1 MNYPAPPNEPIALV
15 GSSCRFAGGANSPS
29 KLWEL
34 LSNPTDLSKRVPS
47 SRFSAKG
54 FFHQDP
60 EYHGTTNSPYG
71 YWLEQDHRVFDAS
84 FFNITPKEAEA
95 IDPQQ
100 RLLLEV
106 VYEALESA
114 GYTMSK
120 YAGQNV
126 GVYAGVMTADYQTIS
141 ERDELNASQYSSTG
155 NSRAIISNRLSYF
168 FNFHGPSMTI
178 DTACSASLVALH
190 QAVLSLRAQEI
201 DMACVAGANLMLTP
215 EQFLAESDLHMLSPS
230 GHSRMWDSKAD
241 GYARGEGIAALFI
254 KTLSRALADGDNI
267 QAIIRETGVNSDG
280 RTKGITVPN
289 PEAQRDLIQ
298 RTYMKSNL
306 DPFNPEHKPQ
316 YFEAHGTGTPV
327 GDPREARAI
336 AEAFFSDT
344 DAADPALGQQ
354 QLPKLLVGSV
364 KTIIGHTEGAAG
376 LAGVLKVVQS
386 MNNHAVPPN
395 LHLNTLNPNV
405 LPFYKNLKIPM
416 EKTCWPQPPPGQ
428 PYRASVNSFGFGG
441 TNAHAIIERYEA
453 PIHDMLV
460 PLFNQKLSH
469 SNMSLAKIASGMS
482 KPGSASVSSIVV
494 PLLFSAASEKSLVVT
509 VRKYLAYIS
518 SNPQVTTQ
526 QLAWHL
532 YNHRNPHILRV
543 CLVPVPG
550 RPATQPLESWIEKA
564 EQTSLLDAG
573 LITRPKQLQHG
584 LRILGIF
591 TGQGAQYATMS
602 KGLFQ
607 TSSVYRAAI
616 EALDAVLKGCDD
628 PPTWSLQQQIL
639 ANEQDSRV
647 GVAEVSQPLC
657 TALQI
662 ALIDL
667 LTSIDISFHCVV
679 GHSSGEIAAAYAAGR
694 LTRRDAILISY
705 YRGRYAHLAAGTNGS
720 KGAMM
725 ACGLSKDE
733 ADDFCSEAEYK
744 GKICVAA
751 SNSPTL
757 VTLSGDMDAVTAAFN
772 DLRSRGKFAKQ
783 LNIDTAYHSFH
794 MLHPV
799 EAYSKALEKCDIT
812 SPAVATRIRWIS
824 SVYAKEAMAS
834 EELALGYWGENMIN
848 PVLFQEAITLA
859 LEQCGPF
866 DCAIE
871 VGPHPAMNSATTEI
885 MKNILKTPLPYHGL
899 LQRGKEGGMA
909 FAEFLGSMWANFGPS
924 SVSIRSFIEN
934 SSQAELI
941 KSRLNDTPSYAWDH
955 SQIYLRESR
964 IASQY
969 HSRQQPPH
977 ELLGVRTRDDNQ
989 FELRWRNI
997 LKLDK
1002 LPWVEGHKFQG
1013 QALLPASAYCVMALD
1028 AAKSILNARTASI
1041 VELQDLEFLSGI
1053 TIEPDSLGV
1062 ETLFTLSVVSP
1073 RNTADDDGKDI
1084 SADFTLTS
1092 VPVTSF
1098 NFAPMRK
1105 NFQGKMRITLEDPAL
1120 DALPRRS
1127 EDPRAET
1134 LPVNIDSFYQMMDGI
1149 GLSYTGPFKALTAID
1164 RRFNYARAT
1173 LSLKHELDTTQLD
1186 VSPATLDT
1194 CFQSTFA
1201 TFSSP
1206 GDRALWTSFL
1216 PTNIEKMQ
1224 FNLAKCDRQFSPG
1237 EITVES
1243 HLTKF
1248 VPFYRGSAATITA
1261 DLCIFDDRGQ
1271 SMFQVECLTVS
1282 SFASTRPEND
1292 HELYLHTVMDL
1303 DPEYEFV
1310 PAPIG
1315 YETPSPSLIESSE
1328 RVAQFFMKKPN
1339 TSSGLVD
1346 TPPLSPTEPNTP
1358 DPIFLGDVKSQSTS
1372 AITEQQLQQFILESP
1387 YSQFL
1392 ELIWESGKYNPQDL
1406 PETLPS
1412 FIQEAQLLHS
1422 FQQHLGRL
1430 IQQIAHRYPM
1440 MNVLDLTFS
1449 EWAFTENVLDGLQ
1462 DAFTTYRVPGDPLPR
1477 NMLYRRP
1484 SLRDN
1489 KKVSFAD
1496 LDLDAEPADK
1506 AALPGTYDLVV
1517 LSTSAF
1523 SRFSSSHVSIIQKI
1537 RPLMRNG
1544 GFLVIVH
1551 AEVSAFTTNFSESH
1565 SSRQPSGSDITVSM
1579 TPNWSD
1585 LLDQSGFLPPAIHSQ
1600 QKHSR
1605 GLSLVIRQANGVK
1618 EIHPTN
1624 FGLADT
1630 VQDEYVLVVGQNK
1643 TGGEITQEQLS
1654 KIYPGRTM
1662 TVWSVEKVEDITQE
1676 AASACTSVLFLA
1688 DLSRPV
1694 CTSMTDNALA
1704 MLKSLMQPG
1713 KAILWVTTNARYD
1726 PERAASLGLTRT
1738 LKAEIPNLIVQV
1750 LDLDKPQISTTLI
1763 VSQFVQLLVYR
1774 EYLGLSD
1781 DAKGKNPI
1789 SFEPEIHM
1797 EKGKRLI
1804 PRVLPYR
1811 PAINRLNAYRRD
1823 VTETYNTLE
1832 SCVLMDNVRAADG
1845 RAQFEAHIVHDA
1857 GKHFGEQSDSI
1868 LIHVEY
1874 SSLWPLS
1881 ISPSQK
1887 QYFCIG
1893 KDVETDRWVAGIS
1906 ANLGSTVPISK
1917 ARDLSSYNLDHRS
1930 LAALLSPMML
1940 ALAMADW
1947 AGNADIVLI
1956 EPDPTFLLC
1965 LRCGFP
1971 PVLAKNGWRLHVWTS
1986 SSKLA
1991 SEDHGVKYIHPRSSI
2006 RELKQ
2011 ALPRS
2016 HPTVLDFLP
2025 RGNPMS
2031 QTLEG
2036 LAAGCFDY
2044 SRWPC
2049 SLPRFEPRLTEE
2061 AQECVSQWIPA
2072 CNMSIHL
2079 STLQSFQELSSKF
2092 TTPAQLL
2099 SANEPI
2105 APFTV
2110 IEWKADRLVSL
2121 PVKPIVEP
2129 RLLRPNLTYV
2139 LVGLTRDLGQ
2149 SLCRLF
2155 IQHGARNIIVVSRNP
2170 DESPAWVSE
2179 LSSEGAKL
2187 RVERLDVTNLED
2199 VEAFKERLT
2208 QRKDM
2213 PPVGGVVNGA
2223 MVLEDRVFAK
2233 MDIDTWK
2240 KVMRPKT
2247 VGSKNLDIVF
2257 DGKLDFFIMT
2267 SSFAAIGGHAGQS
2280 NYAAANMY
2288 MNGLAANRRRRGVA
2302 GSVLNIGVI
2311 YGLGL
2316 LAREKQGIY
2325 TGLEK
2330 EGYPPISERDI
2341 HHMFLE
2347 AIVAGRPVPGQ
2358 IVDLTTGLAR
2368 YRVNDPNPLHWHHD
2382 RRFCHYTVDN
2392 DVDDS
2397 GPQRDSG
2404 GKQIIVELISHANSV
2419 QEVSNIV
2426 LEHFRRYLEAA
2437 HQLPGVTGENSIAE
2451 LGLDSLAAVEIRN
2464 WFYKSVGRDVAVMK
2478 IVGSTSIF
2486 GLCDEI
2492 ALKVMEDRN

>member
-29 KLWEL
+29 KFWEL

-60 EYHGTTNSPYG
+60 EYHGTTNSPHG

-100 RLLLEV
+100 RLLLQA

-126 GVYAGVMTADYQTIS
+126 GVYAGVMTADYQTLS

-168 FNFHGPSMTI
+168 FNFHGPSITI

-190 QAVLSLRAQEI
+190 QAVLSLRAREI

-289 PEAQRDLIQ
+289 PEAQKNLIQ

-306 DPFNPEHKPQ
+306 DPFSPEHRPQ

-344 DAADPALGQQ
+344 DTAHPAYGQQ
-354 QLPKLLVGSV
+354 QLSKLLVGSV

-395 LHLNTLNPNV
+395 LHLDTLNPNV
-405 LPFYKNLKIPM
+405 LPFYNNLKIPT
-416 EKTCWPQPPPGQ
+416 EKTRWPLPPPGQ

-453 PIHDMLV
+453 PIHDKLV
-460 PLFNQKLSH
+460 HLFDPKLPH
-469 SNMSLAKIASGMS
+469 SNLSLAKVASGMS
-482 KPGSASVSSIVV
+482 RPGSASDSAIVA
-494 PLLFSAASEKSLVVT
+494 PLLFSAASEKSLVAT

-532 YNHRNPHILRV
+532 YNHRTPHVFRV

-550 RPATQPLESWIEKA
+550 KPATQPLESWIEKA
-564 EQTSLLDAG
+564 EKTSLLDAG
-573 LITRPKQLQHG
+573 LITRSKQLQHG

-607 TSSVYRAAI
+607 TSSVYRATI
-616 EALDAVLKGCDD
+616 EALDAVLKGCND

-639 ANEQDSRV
+639 ANEQNSRV

-657 TALQI
+657 TALQT
-662 ALIDL
+662 ALVDF
-667 LTSIDISFHCVV
+667 LTSIDISFQCVV
-679 GHSSGEIAAAYAAGR
+679 GHSSGEIAAAYAAGW

-725 ACGLSKDE
+725 ACGLSKRE
-733 ADDFCSEAEYK
+733 AEDFCSEVEYK
-744 GKICVAA
+744 GKIYVAA

-757 VTLSGDMDAVTAAFN
+757 VTLSGDVDAVTAAFN

-799 EAYSKALEKCDIT
+799 EAYSKALEKCGIT
-812 SPAVATRIRWIS
+812 PPAFANTTRWVS
-824 SVYAKEAMAS
+824 SVYAKEAIVS
-834 EELALGYWGENMIN
+834 EGLALGYWGENMMN
-848 PVLFQEAITLA
+848 PVLFQEAVTLA

-871 VGPHPAMNSATTEI
+871 VGPHPAMKSATKEI
-885 MKNILKTPLPYHGL
+885 MKNVLKTPFPYHGL
-899 LQRGKEGGMA
+899 LQRGKEGGVA
-909 FAEFLGSMWANFGPS
+909 FAEFLGFMWANFGPS

-934 SSQAELI
+934 SSQPELI
-941 KSRLNDTPSYAWDH
+941 NSRLNDAPSYAWDH

-1028 AAKSILNARTASI
+1028 AAKVVLNGRPASV
-1041 VELQDLEFLSGI
+1041 VELQGLEFLSGI

-1073 RNTADDDGKDI
+1073 RHTADDNGTDI
-1084 SADFTLTS
+1084 LAEFTLTS
-1092 VPVTSF
+1092 VPITSF

-1105 NFQGKMRITLEDPAL
+1105 NFQGKMRIILEDPAL
-1120 DALPRRS
+1120 DVLPRRS
-1127 EDPRAET
+1127 ESPCAET
-1134 LPVNIDSFYQMMDGI
+1134 LPVNIDSFYRMMDGI
-1149 GLSYTGPFKALTAID
+1149 GLSYTGPFKALGSID
-1164 RRFNYARAT
+1164 RRFNYAEAT
-1173 LSLKHELDTTQLD
+1173 LSLKHELDTTRLD
-1186 VSPATLDT
+1186 ISPATMDT

-1206 GDRALWTSFL
+1206 GDKALWTSFL
-1216 PTNIEKMQ
+1216 PTNIERMQ
-1224 FNLAKCDRQFSPG
+1224 FNLAKCDRQLSPG
-1237 EITVES
+1237 ELTVES

-1248 VPFYRGSAATITA
+1248 VPFHKGSAATITA

-1282 SFASTRPEND
+1282 SFASTKPEDD

-1310 PAPIG
+1310 TAPID
-1315 YETPSPSLIESSE
+1315 YETPSPFLIESSE

-1339 TSSGLVD
+1339 TSPGLVD

-1358 DPIFLGDVKSQSTS
+1358 DSTFLGDVKSLPAS
-1372 AITEQQLQQFILESP
+1372 AMTEQQLQQFILESP
-1387 YSQFL
+1387 YSNIL
-1392 ELIWESGKYNPQDL
+1392 EHIWESGKYNPQAL
-1406 PETLPS
+1406 PKILPS
-1412 FIQEAQLLHS
+1412 AIRVAQLLHR
-1422 FQQHLGRL
+1422 FRQHLGRL
-1430 IQQIAHRYPM
+1430 VQQIAHRYPR

-1462 DAFTTYRVPGDPLPR
+1462 DAFTSYRVPGDPLPQ
-1477 NMLYRRP
+1477 NMLHRRP
-1484 SLRDN
+1484 SLREN

-1496 LDLDAEPADK
+1496 LDLDAEPADI

-1523 SRFSSSHVSIIQKI
+1523 SKFSSSHVSIVQKI

-1544 GFLVIVH
+1544 GFIVLVH
-1551 AEVSAFTTNFSESH
+1551 AEVSVFTSSFAEPH
-1565 SSRQPSGSDITVSM
+1565 SLRQPSGSKIATSM
-1579 TPNWSD
+1579 TPEWSD
-1585 LLDQSGFLPPAIHSQ
+1585 VLDQSGFLPPASHSQ
-1600 QKHSR
+1600 QKHSP
-1605 GLSLVIRQANGVK
+1605 GLSLVIRQANGAE

-1624 FGLADT
+1624 LGLADT
-1630 VQDEYVLVVGQNK
+1630 VQEEYVLVVGQNK
-1643 TGGEITQEQLS
+1643 TGGEISQEKLS
-1654 KIYPGRTM
+1654 KKYLGRRM

-1713 KAILWVTTNARYD
+1713 KAILWVTTNARHD

-1750 LDLDKPQISTTLI
+1750 LDLDKPQKSAALI

-1781 DAKGKNPI
+1781 DVKEKNPI
-1789 SFEPEIHM
+1789 SFEPELHM
-1797 EKGKRLI
+1797 ENGKRLI

-1823 VTETYNTLE
+1823 VSETYNTLE
-1832 SCVLMDNVRAADG
+1832 TCVLMDNVRAANG
-1845 RAQFEAHIVHDA
+1845 RPQFEAHIVHDA
-1857 GKHFGEQSDSI
+1857 GKHFEQSDSI

-1881 ISPSQK
+1881 IGPSQK

-1906 ANLGSTVPISK
+1906 ANVGSMVPISK
-1917 ARDLSSYNLDHRS
+1917 ARDLSSYNLDRRN
-1930 LAALLSPMML
+1930 LAALLLPMMSAL
-1940 ALAMADW
+1940 ALADW
-1947 AGNADIVLI
+1947 AGNFDIVLV
-1956 EPDPTFLLC
+1956 EPDPSFLLC
-1965 LRCGFP
+1965 LRCVFP
-1971 PVLAKNGWRLHVWTS
+1971 PVLATNGWGLHVWTS
-1986 SSKLA
+1986 SSNLA
-1991 SEDHGVKYIHPRSSI
+1991 SDDHDVKYIHPRSSI

-2016 HPTVLDFLP
+2016 HPVVLDFLP
-2025 RGNPMS
+2025 RGNPIS
-2031 QTLEG
+2031 QALEG
-2036 LAAGCFDY
+2036 LAASCFDY

-2049 SLPRFEPRLTEE
+2049 SLPQFQPHPTEQ

-2079 STLQSFQELSSKF
+2079 STLPSFQKLSSTF
-2092 TTPAQLL
+2092 TTPAKLL
-2099 SANEPI
+2099 SANEPM
-2105 APFTV
+2105 AQFTV
-2110 IEWKADRLVSL
+2110 IDWKADRLVSL

-2155 IQHGARNIIVVSRNP
+2155 IQHGAQNIIVVSRNP
-2170 DESPAWVSE
+2170 DKSPAWISE
-2179 LSSEGAKL
+2179 LNSEGAKI

-2199 VEAFKERLT
+2199 VKAFKAKLT

-2240 KVMRPKT
+2240 RVMRPKT

-2316 LAREKQGIY
+2316 LARKKQSIY

-2368 YRVNDPNPLHWHHD
+2368 YRVNDPNPLHWHRD
-2382 RRFCHYTVDN
+2382 RRFCHYTVG
-2392 DVDDS
+2392 DVDDDS

-2404 GKQIIVELISHANSV
+2404 GEQIVVELIGHANSV
-2419 QEVSNIV
+2419 QEVSDIV
-2426 LEHFRRYLEAA
+2426 VEHFCRYLGAA
-2437 HQLPGVTGENSIAE
+2437 HQLPGVTGENGIAE

-2464 WFYKSVGRDVAVMK
+2464 WFYKSVGRDVAVLK

-2486 GLCDEI
+2486 SLCDEI
-2492 ALKVMEDRN
+2492 ARKIMEDRN